1 MFVENNTSRAIL
13 APSIG
18 NHCLSETKNLL
29 LDMSLPKKDGTEKSI
44 QTESLR
50 RIPKHVCKL
59 DLSWNMI
66 LKKLNHGYDRRNSIN
81 FTYFW

>member
-13 APSIG
+13 APFIG

-44 QTESLR
+44 
-50 RIPKHVCKL
+50 
-59 DLSWNMI
+59 
-66 LKKLNHGYDRRNSIN
+66 
-81 FTYFW
+81 